1 VTKAVAF
8 RHTAPEIAWVYQA
21 VIYIRVPTYRCPWVQ
36 RISQTLTIFG
46 YKFGATR
53 AHLTLKNIFVY
64 STMEYA
70 KPQKLPDGRYFLRIS
85 GARHQVNGLVL
96 QDSLASKSVNFKVPA
111 GVDLF
116 SKIDE
121 ELLTAKLEWF
131 GKDLSDETITNAF
144 QESVT
149 DEVLGASLATVKG
162 EVVTM
167 AYDTQKNPVAL
178 QDIKTGAT
186 VDALLELS
194 GLWFLKKSFGPI
206 WRVAQVRVRGVAKP
220 VPAREYLFTDEPEE
234 DEDPADYLD

>member
-1 VTKAVAF
+1 
-8 RHTAPEIAWVYQA
+8 
-21 VIYIRVPTYRCPWVQ
+21 
-36 RISQTLTIFG
+36 
-46 YKFGATR
+46 
-53 AHLTLKNIFVY
+53 
-64 STMEYA
+64 MEYA

-121 ELLTAKLEWF
+121 ELLTQAKTAKLEWF
-131 GKDLSDETITNAF
+131 GKDLSDETISNAF

-149 DEVLGASLATVKG
+149 DEVLGASLSTLKG

-167 AYDTQKNPVAL
+167 AYDTQKNPVEL
-178 QDIKTGAT
+178 QDVKAGAT

-206 WRVAQVRVRGVAKP
+206 WRVVQVRVRGVAKP